1 MDHHFGVG
9 ATGTMPGFLDKYHSG
24 NRPNN
29 TYIPRYQNISDRTST
44 NRFLRGFGTQGG
56 AERSSWHRGLSGP
69 GVGAELKNSL
79 REPGPWQVGY
89 GAFGEM
95 LPDYDNYVDLD
106 PEQTDQWGLPLLR
119 VHCEFKE
126 NERAMQEAMADW
138 TAEILEAGGCQD
150 VSTYNRGNPPGF
162 GIHEMGTARMGRD
175 PETSVLNGW
184 NQCHE
189 CDNVFVTDGASMTSS
204 ACQNPS
210 ITYMALTARA
220 ANHAVDLMKRNE
232 L

>member
-9 ATGTMPGFLDKYHSG
+9 ASGTMPGFSDKYHSG

-29 TYIPRYQNISDRTST
+29 TYIPRYQNINDRTRT
-44 NRFLRGFGTQGG
+44 NDFLRGFGTQGG
-56 AERSSWHRGLSGP
+56 AQRQNWARGIGQMGLGES
-69 GVGAELKNSL
+69 LKHEL
-79 REPGPWQVGY
+79 REPGPWGVGY

-95 LPDYDNYVDLD
+95 LPDYDNYVELD
-106 PEQTDQWGLPLLR
+106 GEQVDQWGLPLLSI
-119 VHCEFKE
+119 HCRFRE
-126 NERAMQEAMADW
+126 NELAMQEAMANW
-138 TAEILEAGGCQD
+138 TAEILEATGCVD
-150 VSTYNRGNPPGF
+150 VKPYNRGNPPGF

-175 PETSVLNGW
+175 PATSVLNGW

-189 CDNVFVTDGASMTSS
+189 CSNVFVTDGAAMTSS